1 MSRRGASARGARARG
16 ARAGGEARGRD
27 VRAGGEDGGARGWRL
42 EEAGEGRAL
51 LRALGP
57 ASAAELL
64 RDATGSRRS
73 AARVLAEGRASVAG
87 AVLRPSDALRAG
99 DVVEVAWGAAAAGG
113 KLAAA
118 TSAASPGAGHAAAG
132 RAAAHAAAPDLVVLW
147 EDPFALA
154 AEKPA
159 GLLVHSDGTGAGT
172 LADRVRAYLAAE
184 GSPAAG
190 AAQPLQRLDEQT
202 TGVVLFSKVPDF
214 QPAFDEL
221 VAGHAMGKRYLAVVR
236 GRLVG
241 GPFALTGPIA
251 RDRHDARRMRVGA
264 TGKPS
269 LTRVLPVECKG
280 AATLVGCE
288 LGSGRRHQIR
298 VHLADAGHPILGDAL
313 YGGGAGPLM
322 LHALEESF
330 AHPVTGERVRVR
342 APWPGRFLPAF
353 PEREVDWD
361 ALRRL

>member
-1 MSRRGASARGARARG
+1 MSRRGASARGARA
-16 ARAGGEARGRD
+16 GGEARGGE
-27 VRAGGEDGGARGWRL
+27 VRAGDEAGGARGWRL
-42 EEAGEGRAL
+42 EKAGEGRAL

-57 ASAAELL
+57 TSAAELL
-64 RDATGSRRS
+64 RDATGSKRS
-73 AARVLAEGRASVAG
+73 AARVLAEGRASMAG
-87 AVLRPSDALRAG
+87 AALRPSDALRAG

-113 KLAAA
+113 ARPAA
-118 TSAASPGAGHAAAG
+118 TSAAGPEAG
-132 RAAAHAAAPDLVVLW
+132 RAATDRAAGHAAPDLVVLW

-159 GLLVHSDGTGAGT
+159 GLIVHSDGTGAGT

-202 TGVVLFSKVPDF
+202 TGVVLFSKAPDF